1 MAEEEKVMEYD
12 ENRMN
17 EDQPEEEKKEQPVT
31 EEVVETE
38 PVKVEPI
45 NIEPIREAVVTEPP
59 VKKNKGKVKHFL
71 GRVAVLIASGLLFG
85 LCAAVA
91 FGLVNYYTE
100 KSFKQTEESADDLKK
115 RIEDDIMSR
124 IDDRRPP
131 VVFEDTE
138 KDEQETSYYVT
149 DVSQVAE
156 KVMPSVVSIKNTYTV
171 KTNFWGS
178 YYETEQ
184 EASGSGIIFGEND
197 EELLLATN
205 YHVIQDAEKLEVQ
218 FIDGEVVEAHVKGF
232 DSDMDVAVIAVE
244 YKELEPSTKD
254 AIEVAELGDSDALK
268 VGEPAIAIGNALG
281 YGQSVTTGVI
291 SALDRKLE
299 ISEGVMSEG
308 FIQTDAAI
316 NPGNSG
322 GALLNAKVI
331 GINSNKIGGSTIE
344 GMGYA
349 IPISKAGPIL
359 DELKNKK
366 TMTEVSEKDRGYLG
380 IQGRGVSSEMS
391 EIYGFPE
398 GVYVYEVYPG
408 TGAEAAK
415 LRKGDIITKFD
426 GSTVDSMETLQGYL
440 AYYKAGEV
448 VELTIMRTGADGV
461 YEENKVEVKLVSK
474 SVMPKD

>member
-1 MAEEEKVMEYD
+1 MDFNENNINNEEREYTSERIYNNAHIPSEPVRSEIKKKEKKHGGIGKFFATIGLGILFGACAAGTMYAVDYVIEEQNEKVVENSPLEKESLKQEIIGELSKEIRRENVYSAD
-12 ENRMN
+12 ENMLIDRY
-17 EDQPEEEKKEQPVT
+17 EGDT
-31 EEVVETE
+31 
-38 PVKVEPI
+38 
-45 NIEPIREAVVTEPP
+45 AV
-59 VKKNKGKVKHFL
+59 
-71 GRVAVLIASGLLFG
+71 
-85 LCAAVA
+85 
-91 FGLVNYYTE
+91 
-100 KSFKQTEESADDLKK
+100 
-115 RIEDDIMSR
+115 
-124 IDDRRPP
+124 ID
-131 VVFEDTE
+131 
-138 KDEQETSYYVT
+138 VT
-149 DVSQVAE
+149 DVVE

-197 EELLLATN
+197 DELLLATN

-322 GALLNAKVI
+322 GALLNAKGQVI

-448 VELTIMRTGADGV
+448 IELTIMRTGADGV